1 MLGKWRKYLRLS
13 KDVVLIFAVCNGFT
27 FLWSGGCKAENDVG
41 VIVAN

>member
-27 FLWSGGCKAENDVG
+27 FLWRGGCKAENDVG